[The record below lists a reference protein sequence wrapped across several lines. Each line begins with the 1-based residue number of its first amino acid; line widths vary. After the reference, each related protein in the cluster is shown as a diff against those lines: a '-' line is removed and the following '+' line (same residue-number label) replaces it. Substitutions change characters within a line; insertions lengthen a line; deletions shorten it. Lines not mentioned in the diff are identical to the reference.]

1 MYLSKSK
8 YTLGLQCE
16 KILWL
21 DKYKKEVKEEINNE
35 AVLDNGTDIGIL
47 AQKLFPNYKVVE
59 FNKDLSKMIEDTKN
73 YLKEEN
79 INLCEASFSYNNN
92 FCSVDILKKMGNTY
106 ELYEVKS
113 STHVSDVYLDDVS
126 FQYYV
131 LTNLG
136 LNVVKTYVVT
146 VDSSYVRHGE
156 LELDK
161 LFKFNDI
168 TEVVIEKQELV
179 KNTIDKISNYME
191 SNKERDK
198 DLGEYCFSP
207 YPCPYFKYCSRNLP
221 ENNIFNIRGM
231 QLTSKIKLYKEGKV
245 SYEDL
250 LDTNINNKYKQQIEF
265 ELNDLEPYIN
275 KEKIKEELDKYYY
288 PIYYL
293 DFESYQVAVPE
304 FDNTNPY
311 MQLPFQYSLHYR
323 LSEEGELLHKE
334 YLGESGKDPRR
345 KLAEQLVNDIPKDSC
360 VLAYNM
366 AFEKMIIK
374 HLASIYPDL
383 KDHLMNIHDHI
394 KDLIVPFK
402 NRDYYC
408 KDMLGSFS
416 IKFVLPALFP
426 NDPSLDYH
434 NLDLVHK
441 GDEASRSFLSLKSL
455 NDEDK
460 KTLREALLRYC
471 ELDTYAMVKIHD
483 KLKSIIEK

>member
-8 YTLGLQCE
+8 YILGLQCE

-21 DKYKKEVKEEINNE
+21 EKFKSDVKEDTKNE

-47 AQKLFPNYKVVE
+47 AQKLFKDYKVVE
-59 FNKDLSKMIEDTKN
+59 FNKDLKVMINDTLE
-73 YLKEEN
+73 YLKEDN
-79 INLCEASFSYNNN
+79 INLCEASLSYNNN
-92 FCSVDILKKMGNTY
+92 FCSVDILKKEGNEY
-106 ELYEVKS
+106 EIYEVKS
-113 STHVSDVYLDDVS
+113 STHVNDVYLDDVS
-126 FQYYV
+126 YQYYV
-131 LTNLG
+131 LTSLG
-136 LNVVKTYVVT
+136 LNVRKACVITM
-146 VDSSYVRHGE
+146 DSSYVRKCE

-161 LFKFNDI
+161 LFKI
-168 TEVVIEKQELV
+168 TDVTEIAIEKQALV
-179 KNTIDKISNYME
+179 KNTIEKINKYME
-191 SNKERDK
+191 SEEERDK

-207 YPCPYFKYCSRNLP
+207 YPCPFFKYCSRLLP
-221 ENNIFNIRGM
+221 ENNIFNVRGM
-231 QLTSKIKLYKEGKV
+231 QLNSKIKLYREGHI

-250 LDTNINNKYKQQIEF
+250 LNTNINKKYKQQIEF
-265 ELNDLEPYIN
+265 ELNDLDTYIN
-275 KEKIKEELDKYYY
+275 KENIKAELDTYTY
-288 PIYYL
+288 PLYYL

-304 FDNTNPY
+304 YDYTSPY
-311 MQLPFQYSLHYR
+311 MQIPFQYSLHYK
-323 LSEEGELLHKE
+323 LSEDGKLEHKE
-334 YLGESGKDPRR
+334 FLAESGIDPRR
-345 KLAEQLVNDIPKDSC
+345 GLAESLVRDIPMNSC

-374 HLASIYPDL
+374 HLASLYPDL
-383 KDHLMNIHDHI
+383 KDHLMNIHDNI
-394 KDLIVPFK
+394 KDLIIPFK

-434 NLDLVHK
+434 NLNLVHK
-441 GDEASRSFLSLKSL
+441 GDEASRSFLALKNL
-455 NDEDK
+455 NDEDR